1 MNEKPF
7 VISRRDEID
16 TLPSGLEQ
24 VHFSFRPSMK
34 DIMKLLEVCP
44 NLNNVQF
51 PPFVLGLLSETV
63 DEVFKMKKITLSEG
77 MIYERGNKN
86 RFFN

>member
-1 MNEKPF
+1 MLEKPI
-7 VISRRDEID
+7 VISHRNEID
-16 TLPSGLEQ
+16 TLPSELKQ

-51 PPFVLGLLSETV
+51 PPFVRGSISETV
-63 DEVFKMKKITLSEG
+63 EDVFKMKKITLSEG
-77 MIYERGNKN
+77 MIYEREDKN
-86 RFFN
+86 RFYN